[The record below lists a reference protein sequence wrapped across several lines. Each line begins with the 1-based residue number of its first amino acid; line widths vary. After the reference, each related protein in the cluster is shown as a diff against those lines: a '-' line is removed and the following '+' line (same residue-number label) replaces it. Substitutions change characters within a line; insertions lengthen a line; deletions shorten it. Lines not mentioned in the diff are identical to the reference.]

1 MTALL
6 VRKVLSPAD
15 VAAFMMAGKCAQTGN
30 SRWIEP
36 LRFEMLK
43 VFDKKRSPMMLE
55 NEIQPFVAFRDGR
68 PSGRIVAVVNRAHLE
83 KYHDACG
90 HFGIIDAIDDRD
102 VFAVLLQQAADFL
115 RSRGLRRMRGPFS
128 LSINHEAG
136 LLVKGFDQP
145 HIVRTNHAPP
155 YYGRHIEALGLR
167 KAMDLFA
174 YVCRIAESD
183 FPERVAK
190 TANRFGSAKEIQTYG
205 LSLTRWPTEF
215 SRVVRLYNDAWKN
228 NWSSIPVSNAEAK
241 LISDLTLPV
250 AKPSWIRMA
259 RWRGEDIAVVAQIP
273 DINEALVGLG
283 GKLWPSGWARILW
296 RIHGHGTR
304 MTRIPM
310 IGIASRWRGT
320 RIGSMAVSLL
330 LAEGITKARGAGI
343 EETEISW
350 ILETNRAMLN
360 LARSL
365 PAHHARTFRIYEREL

>member
-6 VRKVLSPAD
+6 VRKVQSPAD
-15 VAAFMMAGKCAQTGN
+15 VAAFMAAGKRAQTGN

-36 LRFEMLK
+36 LRDETLR
-43 VFDKKRSPMMLE
+43 VFDKKRSPLMLE
-55 NEIQPFVAFRDGR
+55 NEIQPFVVFRDGQ
-68 PSGRIVAVVNRAHLE
+68 PAGRIVAVVNRAHLE

-90 HFGIIDAIDDRD
+90 HFGVIDAIDERD
-102 VFAVLLQQAADFL
+102 VFAVLLQQAASFL
-115 RSRGLRRMRGPFS
+115 RARGLRRMRGPFS

-145 HIVRTNHAPP
+145 HVVRTNHAPP
-155 YYGRHIEALGLR
+155 YYERHIEALGLR

-174 YVCRIAESD
+174 YVCRIAETD

-190 TANRFGSAKEIQTYG
+190 TANRFDSAKEIQTYG
-205 LSLTRWPTEF
+205 LALTRWPTEF
-215 SRVVRLYNDAWKN
+215 SRVLRLYNDAWKN
-228 NWSSIPVSNAEAK
+228 NWSSIPVSNAEAR
-241 LISDLTLPV
+241 LIADLTLPV
-250 AKPSWIRMA
+250 SKPSWIRIA
-259 RWRGEDIAVVAQIP
+259 QWRGEDIAVVAQIP
-273 DINEALVGLG
+273 DVNQALVGLG
-283 GKLWPSGWARILW
+283 GKLWPSGWARLLW
-296 RIHGHGTR
+296 RIHGRGTR

-330 LAEGITKARGAGI
+330 LAEAITKARGAGI

-365 PAHHARTFRIYEREL
+365 PAHHTRTFRIYEREL

>member
-6 VRKVLSPAD
+6 VRKVQSPAD
-15 VAAFMMAGKCAQTGN
+15 VAAFMAAGKRAQNGN

-36 LRFEMLK
+36 LREEMLR

-55 NEIQPFVAFRDGR
+55 NEIQPFVAFRDGQ
-68 PSGRIVAVVNRAHLE
+68 PAGRIVAVVNRAHLE

-90 HFGIIDAIDDRD
+90 HFGVIDAIDERD
-102 VFAVLLQQAADFL
+102 VFAVLLQHAADFL
-115 RSRGLRRMRGPFS
+115 RTRGLRRMRGPFS

-145 HIVRTNHAPP
+145 HVVRTNHAPP

-174 YVCRIAESD
+174 YICRIAESD
-183 FPERVAK
+183 FPERAAK
-190 TANRFGSAKEIQTYG
+190 TADRFDRAKEIQTYG

-215 SRVVRLYNDAWKN
+215 SRVLRLYNDAWKN
-228 NWSSIPVSNAEAK
+228 NWSSIPVSNSEAK
-241 LISDLTLPV
+241 LIADLSLPV

-259 RWRGEDIAVVAQIP
+259 EWRGEDIAVVAQIP

-283 GKLWPSGWARILW
+283 GKLWPSGWARMLW
-296 RIHGHGTR
+296 RIHGRGTR

-310 IGIASRWRGT
+310 IGIASRWRGS

-330 LAEGITKARGAGI
+330 LAEAITKARGAGI

-350 ILETNRAMLN
+350 MLETNHAMLN

-365 PAHHARTFRIYEREL
+365 PAHHTRTFRIYEREL

>member
-6 VRKVLSPAD
+6 VRKVQSPAD
-15 VAAFMMAGKCAQTGN
+15 VAAFVAAGKRAQSGN

-36 LRFEMLK
+36 LRDETLR
-43 VFDKKRSPMMLE
+43 VFDNKRSPLMLE
-55 NEIQPFVAFRDGR
+55 NEIQPFIAFCDGR
-68 PSGRIVAVVNRAHLE
+68 LAGRIVAMVNRAHLE

-90 HFGIIDAIDDRD
+90 HFGVIDAIDDRD
-102 VFAVLLQQAADFL
+102 VFAALLQHVADFL
-115 RSRGLRRMRGPFS
+115 RTRGLRRMRGPFS

-145 HIVRTNHAPP
+145 HVMRTNHAPP
-155 YYGRHIEALGLR
+155 YYGRHIEALGFR

-174 YVCRIAESD
+174 YVCRVAESD
-183 FPERVAK
+183 FPGRVAK
-190 TANRFGSAKEIQTYG
+190 TANRFTAAKEIRTYG
-205 LSLTRWPTEF
+205 LSLTHWPTEF
-215 SRVVRLYNDAWKN
+215 SRVLRLYNDAWKN
-228 NWSSIPVSNAEAK
+228 NWSSIPVSNAEAR
-241 LISDLTLPV
+241 LIADLTLPV
-250 AKPSWIRMA
+250 AKPSWIRIA
-259 RWRGEDIAVVAQIP
+259 QWRGDDIAVVAQIP
-273 DINEALVGLG
+273 DVNEALVGLG

-296 RIHGHGTR
+296 RIHGKGTR

-320 RIGSMAVSLL
+320 RIGSMAISLL
-330 LAEGITKARGAGI
+330 LAEAITKARGAGI

-365 PAHHARTFRIYEREL
+365 PAHHTRTFRIYEREL

>member
-6 VRKVLSPAD
+6 VRKVQSPAD
-15 VAAFMMAGKCAQTGN
+15 VAAFMAAGKRAQTGN

-36 LRFEMLK
+36 LREEMLR

-55 NEIQPFVAFRDGR
+55 NEIQPFVAFRDGQ
-68 PSGRIVAVVNRAHLE
+68 PAGRIVAVVNRAHLE

-90 HFGIIDAIDDRD
+90 HFGVIDAIDERD
-102 VFAVLLQQAADFL
+102 VFAVLLQHAADFL
-115 RSRGLRRMRGPFS
+115 RTRGLRRMRGPFS

-145 HIVRTNHAPP
+145 HVVRTNHAPP

-174 YVCRIAESD
+174 YICRIAESD
-183 FPERVAK
+183 FPERAAK
-190 TANRFGSAKEIQTYG
+190 TADRFDRAKEIQTYG

-215 SRVVRLYNDAWKN
+215 SRVLRLYNDAWKN

-241 LISDLTLPV
+241 LIADLSLPV

-259 RWRGEDIAVVAQIP
+259 EWRGEDIAVVAQIP

-283 GKLWPSGWARILW
+283 GKLWPSGWARMLW
-296 RIHGHGTR
+296 RIHGRGTR

-310 IGIASRWRGT
+310 IGIASRWRGS

-330 LAEGITKARGAGI
+330 LAEAITRARGAGI

-350 ILETNRAMLN
+350 MLETNHAMLN

-365 PAHHARTFRIYEREL
+365 PAHHTRTFRIYEREL

>member
-6 VRKVLSPAD
+6 VRKVQCPAD
-15 VAAFMMAGKCAQTGN
+15 VAAFMAAGKRAQSGN

-36 LRFEMLK
+36 LHDEVLK
-43 VFDKKRSPMMLE
+43 VFDKKRSPLMLE
-55 NEIQPFVAFRDGR
+55 NEIQPFVAFLDGQ

-83 KYHDACG
+83 KYRDSCG
-90 HFGIIDAIDDRD
+90 HFGTIDAIDDRD
-102 VFAVLLQQAADFL
+102 VFAALLQHAAGFL
-115 RSRGLRRMRGPFS
+115 RVRGLRRMRGPFS

-145 HIVRTNHAPP
+145 HVVRTNHAPP

-167 KAMDLFA
+167 KIVDLFA

-183 FPERVAK
+183 FPKRVAK

-205 LSLTRWPTEF
+205 LSLTHWPTEF
-215 SRVVRLYNDAWKN
+215 SRVLRLYNDAWKN
-228 NWSSIPVSNAEAK
+228 NWSSIPVSNAEAR
-241 LISDLTLPV
+241 LIADLTLPV
-250 AKPSWIRMA
+250 AKPSWIRIA
-259 RWRGEDIAVVAQIP
+259 QWRGEDIAVVSQIP
-273 DINEALVGLG
+273 DVNEALVGLG
-283 GKLWPSGWARILW
+283 GKLWPSGWARLLW
-296 RIHGHGTR
+296 RIHGRGTR

-330 LAEGITKARGAGI
+330 LAEAITKARGAGI

-365 PAHHARTFRIYEREL
+365 PARHTRTFRIYEREL